1 MRLFEDSFSKIDR
14 RDLVFCFSISLFLF
28 LLSML
33 WFSLDHHHA
42 NQDESGHILNSISF
56 MELFLEPRPFRGYW
70 WNNLFSVNNF
80 YPPFVYILSGLMK
93 CVLGIGRW
101 VDIFVASVFTFW
113 LAASSFLT
121 VRILGFSVL
130 SACLAALLVNL
141 FPSAAALNHS
151 FMLDYPLLSMVSVG
165 IFSICFWRQK
175 PTLLRALASGV
186 LLGLSCLTKQIA
198 AVYLVGT
205 GALFVIESLISD
217 RKEARFKELI
227 QLFVMALTTAVVAG
241 PFVVYSYKATK
252 TLTDTIKAEMSSGG
266 ASRSFVD
273 YFGYY
278 VTQGFPAVLSYFFFA
293 LFILAGIL
301 VGAKVHRKL
310 LPVWFSF
317 AVGVLAMSSWTDFP
331 ISTRYIIPAL
341 TLPAY
346 LIGIFLA
353 NLFESRKRF
362 YQLLASISIAVA
374 VALYISFNFCPYP
387 ISGPSILVNLAPSL
401 GAREPDQLSRDK
413 NHRAPQ
419 PYQDWGYE
427 WTLDQIEKW
436 DKGVPIYL
444 NILANSYEVNAH
456 TYELL
461 TKERKS
467 QVRAT
472 TSRYHTVVGDKIDF
486 SPEKALYYHWYLR
499 KDGDLGWPLADQA
512 SRDNEQKLNDFLDNS
527 GKFRKVATKVLP
539 DGATL
544 TLYRQKF

>member
-1 MRLFEDSFSKIDR
+1 MRLFEDSFNTVSR
-14 RDLVFCFSISLFLF
+14 RDLSFCISIGLFLF
-28 LLSML
+28 LLSLL
-33 WFSLDHHHA
+33 WFSLDHHQA

-56 MELFLEPRPFRGYW
+56 MELFLEPRPLRGYW

-80 YPPFVYILSGLMK
+80 YPPFVYILSGLIK
-93 CVLGIGRW
+93 CVLGTGRW
-101 VDIFVASVFTFW
+101 VDILVASIFTFL

-121 VRILGFSVL
+121 LRILGFSLL
-130 SACLAALLVNL
+130 SAILAALMVNL

-151 FMLDYPLLSMVSVG
+151 YMLDFPLLSMVSVG

-175 PTLLRALASGV
+175 PSFGRAILAGV
-186 LLGLSCLTKQIA
+186 VLGLSCLTKQIA
-198 AVYLVGT
+198 AVYLIGT
-205 GALFVIESLISD
+205 GALFVFEAFFAD
-217 RKEARFKELI
+217 RTEARLKELI
-227 QLFVMALTTAVVAG
+227 QLVVMAVVTGAVAG

-252 TLTDTIKAEMSSGG
+252 TLTDTIKAEMSSGS

-278 VTQGFPAVLSYFFFA
+278 ITQGFPHILSYFFFA
-293 LFILAGIL
+293 LFIIAGAL
-301 VGAKVHRKL
+301 VRAKAHRKL
-310 LPVWFSF
+310 LPVWLSF
-317 AVGVLAMSSWTDFP
+317 TVGVLAMSCWTDFP

-346 LIGIFLA
+346 LIAIFLA
-353 NLFESRKRF
+353 DLLESGKKFR
-362 YQLLASISIAVA
+362 QILAGSLIVQV

-387 ISGPSILVNLAPSL
+387 IGGPGILVNLAPSL

-413 NHRAPQ
+413 SHRAPQ

-427 WTLDQIEKW
+427 WTLDQIERL
-436 DKGVPIYL
+436 DKGVPVYL

-461 TKERKS
+461 TKERNS
-467 QVRAT
+467 LVRAT

-486 SPEKALYYHWYLR
+486 SPEKALYYHWYLH
-499 KDGDLGWPLADQA
+499 KDGDLGWPLADEA
-512 SRDNEQKLNDFLDNS
+512 SRDNAKKLNDFLENS

-544 TLYRQKF
+544 TLYRQNL